1 MKKTA
6 VEFLVKEIC
15 KLTGISISINEPCIE
30 QAKEMEKKQIMDA
43 YDVQWDANIKNGI
56 DYYEQTFKK

>member
-1 MKKTA
+1 MEQSA
-6 VEFLVKEIC
+6 VEFLAEKIWKDFGVAFSDNI
-15 KLTGISISINEPCIE
+15 LQ